1 MAFAASG
8 NVIPA
13 TGAINFNSN
22 ASSNA
27 VRQVFG
33 TAASNMQGLV
43 GSNYNTSNRPPPFTV
58 TTANQV
64 PTAAS
69 GNLKLSFF
77 AGKSLFLTT
86 PSAPVIATLTTTAVT
101 PTLAGGS
108 GTSYYIAI
116 GTSAGASNTVT
127 WRLATT
133 ATAITGLT
141 FALNTNYYISV
152 YGSNST
158 KDTSSLALSNTT
170 AYIIPNAP
178 TFSTNVISNTTF
190 TAVAASSTVGAVISY
205 TITPSAG
212 TTQSSTGVFTGLTSN
227 TQYYVTATATMGTY
241 SSNSTNS
248 ASIWCLSRP
257 ILSAATFSG
266 PGPNTL
272 TITIG
277 GISANTTS
285 LTVSNTNSGGTTS
298 KASSSTSHTWT
309 GTGTMGASSFAYN
322 SLSSNVV
329 IAVGTNTTF
338 TSSNVLF
345 TWLLE
350 GSTGTVILTNPTF
363 YYACQGGRGGY
374 GVTPVDTI
382 VSPYGTPGNGSGA
395 RGTSTLSTGAELNL
409 FAGQNG
415 YNGSYTLYNNAT
427 YNYKTPTVTCGDGT
441 RGGNGGA
448 GAADIAQFS
457 GQGGCAGG
465 GGSASQIL
473 CVASNYMIVAPGG
486 GGGGGSGT
494 GQAGNGGAGGL
505 GTLGIGGQG
514 ESFYGNLYSGGNGGG
529 YYGGYGGGGAS
540 GGGSGGSSGSALAG
554 NYSAGTPGTSLS
566 SIVTNNNFA
575 SGKGGSAA
583 RYFGSVGGGGG
594 GGYGGGGGG
603 VSRNYNGSIDSGGGG
618 GGGCYS
624 SDGSAL
630 WAAVTAPYISVLWYS

>member
-1 MAFAASG
+1 MSGKVVPASG
-8 NVIPA
+8 DIRLKTAPA
-13 TGAINFNSN
+13 SASN
-22 ASSNA
+22 AIFE
-27 VRQVFG
+27 VFG
-33 TAASNMQGLV
+33 TPAGGNLVGLV
-43 GSNYNTSNRPPPFTV
+43 GSNVDPGTRPPPFTV
-58 TTANQV
+58 AATV

-69 GNLKLSFF
+69 GNLKMSFF

-116 GTSAGASNTVT
+116 GTSAGASNTVA

-133 ATAITGLT
+133 ATSITGLT

-152 YGSNST
+152 YGCNST
-158 KDTSSLALSNTT
+158 NGTSSLALSNTT

-190 TAVAASSTVGAVISY
+190 TAVAASTTAGAVISY

-227 TQYYVTATATMGTY
+227 TQYYVTATATTGTY

-248 ASIWCLSRP
+248 VSIWCLSRP
-257 ILSAATFSG
+257 VLSAAVFGTGFQ
-266 PGPNTL
+266 NRID
-272 TITIG
+272 ITIG
-277 GISANTTS
+277 GISANATSIRISNINSGDISNKATSTTS
-285 LTVSNTNSGGTTS
+285 HMWSGP
-298 KASSSTSHTWT
+298 AA
-309 GTGTMGASSFAYN
+309 MGATTFAYN
-322 SLSSNVV
+322 SVSSNVV

-338 TSSNVLF
+338 TSSNVIF
-345 TWLLE
+345 IWLTAGQT
-350 GSTGTVILTNPTF
+350 GSVTLTNPTI

-374 GVTPVDTI
+374 GVTPVDT
-382 VSPYGTPGNGSGA
+382 VVFPYGTPGAGSGA
-395 RGTSTLSTGAELNL
+395 RGTSTLSTGAVLNL
-409 FAGQNG
+409 YAGRMG
-415 YNGSYTLYNNAT
+415 LDGSYILYNNASC
-427 YNYKTPTVTCGDGT
+427 NYSTPTVNCGDGS

-448 GAADIAQFS
+448 GAADVAIFS

-473 CVASNYMIVAPGG
+473 CTSPNYMIVAPGG

-494 GQAGNGGAGGL
+494 GQAGTGGAGGI
-505 GTLGIGGQG
+505 GILGIGGQG
-514 ESFYGNLYSGGNGGG
+514 ESYYGNLYDSGNGGG

-540 GGGSGGSSGSALAG
+540 GSGSGGSSGFALAG

-566 SIVTNNNFA
+566 SIVTNNGST
-575 SGKGGSAA
+575 SGRGGSAT
-583 RYFGSVGGGGG
+583 RYFGSVGAGGG

-630 WAAVTAPYISVLWYS
+630 WEAVNNPYISVLWYS